1 MTEGFN
7 DMDNQENENFEYDT
21 QNMMEADAVNS
32 GTVFSENGDGME
44 NVTDTEN
51 VNNTGNVYEAQNM
64 PPQGFF
70 TNMNAGYAETQEDI
84 RTRQQ
89 IEQEKAKF
97 EKRRQKAEKKLA
109 KKAAKKA
116 GKSGNGVVFK
126 TFRFV
131 VCAAAFGVIALGTMY
146 FTGDALGIFDSKSDN
161 TVKVSNTKVSTTDS
175 STKSAIEAS
184 VKEGSGTESQTL
196 VTDVSGVV
204 DNVMPSVVAITST
217 QKVQS
222 GLNSLYGYY
231 FGNSGNQYEEQTGAG
246 SGIIIGQNDTELL
259 IVTNNHVV
267 EDADS
272 LQVQFIDNET
282 VTAQVK
288 GTDYDKDLAVVSVKL
303 SDIKESTLNSIKIAT
318 LGDSD
323 KLKVGEG
330 TIAIGNALGYGQS
343 VTVGVISALD
353 REVQYEDRTMTLIQT
368 DAAINPGNSGG
379 ALLNTKGEVIGIN
392 AAKYSSSSIEGMG
405 FAIPVS
411 SVKDVIEE
419 LMNKQTLTKVDSDK
433 KGYLNIYGRDVT
445 DALSEAYNA
454 PVGVLVVE
462 VIKDG
467 AADKAGIEKSDII
480 TKVDGEKVTSMEELQ
495 KRLEYYEKGTTV
507 TFTVQYL
514 KDKEYVEKEVEVT
527 LGEQME

>member
-1 MTEGFN
+1 MAEEF
-7 DMDNQENENFEYDT
+7 ENFINPENKNDNVEFDL
-21 QNMMEADAVNS
+21 QNVSDEGMMNEFSEGEHAYVNS
-32 GTVFSENGDGME
+32 E
-44 NVTDTEN
+44 
-51 VNNTGNVYEAQNM
+51 
-64 PPQGFF
+64 GFF
-70 TNMNAGYAETQEDI
+70 TNLNIEHTDSAEEMKAGQQEG
-84 RTRQQ
+84 T
-89 IEQEKAKF
+89 EKADV
-97 EKRRQKAEKKLA
+97 EKKRMKA
-109 KKAAKKA
+109 SKKMEKKAAKKA
-116 GKSGNGVVFK
+116 ESAGNGHGIVFK

-146 FTGDALGIFDSKSDN
+146 FTGDALDIFNKNSESS
-161 TVKVSNTKVSTTDS
+161 VKVSNKKIGSTATLETS
-175 STKSAIEAS
+175 ALQAKASGENKSD
-184 VKEGSGTESQTL
+184 GTTL
-196 VTDVSGVV
+196 VTDVSDVV
-204 DNVMPSVVAITST
+204 ENVMPSVVAITST

-222 GLNSLYGYY
+222 GMNSLYGYY
-231 FGNSGNQYEEQTGAG
+231 FGNNGNQYEEQTGAG

-272 LQVQFIDNET
+272 LQIQFIDNET
-282 VTAQVK
+282 VTALIK

-303 SDIKESTLNSIKIAT
+303 SDIKESTLNAIKIAT

-323 KLKVGEG
+323 ELKVGEG

-411 SVKDVIEE
+411 SVQDVIKE
-419 LMNKQTLTKVDSDK
+419 LMNKETLTKVDAAK
-433 KGYLNIYGRDVT
+433 KGYINIYGRDVT
-445 DALSEAYNA
+445 DELSAAYDA
-454 PVGVLVVE
+454 PVGVLVVD
-462 VIKDG
+462 VIEGG

-480 TKVDGEKVTSMEELQ
+480 TKVGGEKVTSMKELQ
-495 KRLEYYEKGTTV
+495 ERLEYYEKGSTV
-507 TFTVQYL
+507 TFTIEYL

-527 LGEQME
+527 LGDQME

>member
-1 MTEGFN
+1 MTEEFN
-7 DMDNQENENFEYDT
+7 HLNNPEIHSEHNNENNEFN
-21 QNMMEADAVNS
+21 QNS
-32 GTVFSENGDGME
+32 
-44 NVTDTEN
+44 
-51 VNNTGNVYEAQNM
+51 
-64 PPQGFF
+64 FF
-70 TNMNAGYAETQEDI
+70 TNLQTEQGISPEAMEA
-84 RTRQQ
+84 RQQ
-89 IEQEKAKF
+89 VEIEKAKF
-97 EKRRQKAEKKLA
+97 EKKRRKEAEKKE

-116 GKSGNGVVFK
+116 RVKEQGHGVVFK
-126 TFRFV
+126 TVRFT
-131 VCAAAFGVIALGTMY
+131 VCAAAFGIIALGTMY
-146 FTGDALGIFDSKSDN
+146 FTGDALNLFGKDSGNS
-161 TVKVSNTKVSTTDS
+161 VKVSNTKVSDISETAALW
-175 STKSAIEAS
+175 TKTA
-184 VKEGSGTESQTL
+184 KDNKTSGTAV

-204 DNVMPSVVAITST
+204 DNVMPSIVAITST
-217 QKVQS
+217 QKIQS
-222 GLNSLYGYY
+222 GINSFYDYY
-231 FGNSGNQYEEQTGAG
+231 FGNGGNQYKEQTGAG

-272 LQVQFIDNET
+272 LQIQFIDNET

-288 GTDYDKDLAVVSVKL
+288 GTDYDKDLAVVAVKL
-303 SDIKESTLNSIKIAT
+303 SDIKTSTLDEIKIAT

-353 REVQYEDRTMTLIQT
+353 REVEYESRTMTLIQT

-411 SVKDVIEE
+411 SVTDIIEE
-419 LMNKQTLTKVDSDK
+419 LMNKETLTKVDADK
-433 KGYLNIYGRDVT
+433 KGYINIRGRDVT
-445 DALSEAYNA
+445 DELSQAYDA

-462 VIKDG
+462 VIKGG

-480 TKVDGEKVTSMEELQ
+480 TKVEGVKVTSMEELQ
-495 KRLEYYEKGTTV
+495 KRLEYYEEGRTITI
-507 TFTVQYL
+507 TIQYL
-514 KDKEYVEKEVEVT
+514 QDKEYVEKEVELT
-527 LGEQME
+527 LGGQME